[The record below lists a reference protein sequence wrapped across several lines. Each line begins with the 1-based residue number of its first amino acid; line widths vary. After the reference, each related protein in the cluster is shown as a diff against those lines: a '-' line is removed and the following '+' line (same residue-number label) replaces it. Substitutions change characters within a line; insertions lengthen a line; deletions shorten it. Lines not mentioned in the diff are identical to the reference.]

1 VGFLRGAERRAA
13 GTGREGRAGL
23 SDLVV
28 PEPLPAPRL
37 PPGHDIELEG
47 LGTIHV
53 RDLGGPPGAPAIA
66 LLHGWTA
73 TADVNFCTCYEP
85 LAEHYRVFA
94 FDHRG
99 HGRGIR
105 SKRAFRLEDVADDV
119 IAVTDA
125 LGIDTFIP
133 VGYSM
138 GGAVAQLVWHR
149 HRERVDGLVLCA
161 TAPYF
166 AELRG
171 ERLSFLGLTGLA
183 ALARVTPAQA
193 REWLTEQF
201 YLQRKSLTWEPWAVQ
216 QAASHDWRMMLE
228 AGSAIGNFTSRE
240 WIGQIDVP
248 TSVVVTMRDGIV
260 PLRRQ
265 VELFD
270 SIPGA
275 EAFRV
280 DGEHDAVVTRADRF
294 VPTLLR
300 ALASVTARVAR
311 GPMTTARR

>member
-1 VGFLRGAERRAA
+1 MSTGTRVTKRSGATTACSRTTIGATAA
-13 GTGREGRAGL
+13 GSGASGR
-23 SDLVV
+23 SVS
-28 PEPLPAPRL
+28 
-37 PPGHDIELEG
+37 
-47 LGTIHV
+47 T
-53 RDLGGPPGAPAIA
+53 
-66 LLHGWTA
+66 T
-73 TADVNFCTCYEP
+73 
-85 LAEHYRVFA
+85 
-94 FDHRG
+94 
-99 HGRGIR
+99 
-105 SKRAFRLEDVADDV
+105 VADDV
-119 IAVTDA
+119 IAVADA
-125 LGIDTFIP
+125 LGIDRFIP

-201 YLQRKSLTWEPWAVQ
+201 YLQRKSQTWEPWALQ

-228 AGSAIGNFTSRE
+228 AGERDRQLHVERVDRSDRRA
-240 WIGQIDVP
+240 DL
-248 TSVVVTMRDGIV
+248 VVVTMRDGVV

-300 ALASVTARVAR
+300 AIESVVARVAR
-311 GPMTTARR
+311 GAATTVHR

>member
-1 VGFLRGAERRAA
+1 
-13 GTGREGRAGL
+13 
-23 SDLVV
+23 
-28 PEPLPAPRL
+28 
-37 PPGHDIELEG
+37 
-47 LGTIHV
+47 
-53 RDLGGPPGAPAIA
+53 
-66 LLHGWTA
+66 
-73 TADVNFCTCYEP
+73 
-85 LAEHYRVFA
+85 VFA
-94 FDHRG
+94 YDHRG

-105 SKRAFRLEDVADDV
+105 SKRAFRLDDVADDV
-119 IAVTDA
+119 IAVADA
-125 LGIDTFIP
+125 LGIDRFIP

-166 AELRG
+166 AELRA

-183 ALARVTPAQA
+183 ALARVTPTQA

-201 YLQRKSLTWEPWAVQ
+201 YLQRKSLTWEPWALQ

-228 AGSAIGNFTSRE
+228 AGSAIGAFTSSA

-248 TSVVVTMRDGIV
+248 TSIVVTMRDGVV

-275 EAFRV
+275 EAFRI
-280 DGEHDAVVTRADRF
+280 DGEHDAVVTNADRF

-300 ALASVTARVAR
+300 AIDSVAGRIRR
-311 GPMTTARR
+311 GPVTTALR